1 MDYID
6 DAARRSTRY
15 SEGNYVS
22 LGWLSWLI
30 PAAVI
35 VDYVVGNPS
44 FDTFLIRLSAAFV
57 GIPAIFYRNLSPSLL
72 KYFHIYFVIGAAYCF
87 PFTYGLMLSMNAAT
101 TPPDSQLH
109 MIWIIQ
115 YIIALFLF
123 IQIVVDNALA
133 SVLWVLSC
141 VLVLLPIP
149 LLPVINTDELVRV
162 LVYPITGYLTA
173 LGIGLVTN
181 RKSAIVDSEKA
192 SAAAAIGANLAHA
205 SCQHWHHRKG
215 GNESPAGP
223 YKCV

>member
-72 KYFHIYFVIGAAYCF
+72 KYFHI
-87 PFTYGLMLSMNAAT
+87 
-101 TPPDSQLH
+101 
-109 MIWIIQ
+109 
-115 YIIALFLF
+115 
-123 IQIVVDNALA
+123 
-133 SVLWVLSC
+133 
-141 VLVLLPIP
+141 
-149 LLPVINTDELVRV
+149 
-162 LVYPITGYLTA
+162 
-173 LGIGLVTN
+173 
-181 RKSAIVDSEKA
+181 
-192 SAAAAIGANLAHA
+192 
-205 SCQHWHHRKG
+205 
-215 GNESPAGP
+215 
-223 YKCV
+223 